1 MLFSFNVA
9 FPLPLCLFSL
19 PSRAERHFLESEH
32 PQTYKF
38 AMKGPRLM
46 IHATRWHDLGQ
57 YYCVVAGEV
66 KAIYLLYQR
75 PIILFAAPAKK
86 LDKHNLLTPE
96 TIEEPSDFANRLNQ
110 LSEGFRG
117 CCSSFSWSSSSLF
130 PLYFVKPRCSSSMR
144 IAQN

>member
-1 MLFSFNVA
+1 
-9 FPLPLCLFSL
+9 
-19 PSRAERHFLESEH
+19 
-32 PQTYKF
+32 
-38 AMKGPRLM
+38 M

-110 LSEGFRG
+110 LSEGFLEAVDERDSMVFLLMVVVG
-117 CCSSFSWSSSSLF
+117 YVVVVPVVFRKATLQWFHAHCAKLDSLHHFNELFHFLPLSSS
-130 PLYFVKPRCSSSMR
+130 VH
-144 IAQN
+144 A